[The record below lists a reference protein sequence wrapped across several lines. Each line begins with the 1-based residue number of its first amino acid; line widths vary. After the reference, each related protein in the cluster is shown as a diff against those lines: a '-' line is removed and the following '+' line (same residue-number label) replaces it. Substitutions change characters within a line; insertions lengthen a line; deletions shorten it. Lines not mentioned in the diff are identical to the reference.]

1 MSKDNEKDA
10 SDLGPLPGV
19 PRTDELERLS
29 YVALDSILPQDQFL
43 LRGEIKDKG
52 VDGSIELL
60 INRQATNLRA
70 QIQLKST
77 DSANANQDGSIS
89 YSIDTSNLNY
99 LLYGGNTALYILYIA
114 PNKELRFA
122 WASDERRRLDQENPE
137 WMQQGTVTIRFRD
150 LLTLETTNH
159 IHQRILREG
168 RLHREINDNLSR
180 ASLNEQVTV
189 TINPETLETIDP
201 AETKELILTSGVTM
215 VSSGYGSLVL
225 QAIDTLRASDKQL
238 PRILTIKIH
247 AHYTL
252 GEYQDALACI
262 GKALLHQDEL
272 APEDRRLLIALRD
285 SCRYETGQIDYTEF
299 SRLLE
304 EAEEEEDDDLS
315 FPRRLNQLRYAL
327 RHEDDLV
334 GRRNMIM
341 ELRLIVGEMQVSTKV
356 STATKL
362 DAKLALLEAEGH
374 LQALDSTQLLFQIH
388 IRGKLG
394 TLTTDKVQ
402 ATLAALT
409 TEFAQWHQMFDSSVH
424 EAQRLKNPLLIGKAL
439 SIRATFNFLA
449 FVMTRR
455 SFLLLL
461 GQDVDFPADALRAMM
476 EEATQTLE
484 IFKQAGQLEGELRAQ
499 LTLADLFLLG
509 KQPDAAKRLASSV
522 LPKAQAMDYITLQT
536 RAMEHLSGE
545 TPFQM
550 SEKVILESATVD
562 MDEKLAHN
570 TDEEL
575 LNFARSCLQAL
586 DLPQERLPVVER
598 DIHSMRTMASERLNW
613 CKHIEITQDLRH
625 TAHPATCYLSD
636 PERFGHCLKHQ
647 FKSVVGHTDTDT
659 VVSAFK
665 NTYCENCQDREAKNA

>member
-1 MSKDNEKDA
+1 MSMGNKKDA
-10 SDLGPLPGV
+10 SDFGPLPIA

-29 YVALDSILPQDQFL
+29 YAALASMLPQDQFL
-43 LRGEIKDKG
+43 LREESKDKG
-52 VDGSIELL
+52 VDASIELL
-60 INRQATNLRA
+60 INSQATNLRA

-99 LLYGGNTALYILYIA
+99 LLYSGNTALYILYVA

-122 WASDERRRLDQENPE
+122 WASDERKRLDQENPE
-137 WMQQGTVTIRFRD
+137 WMRQETITIRFRN
-150 LLTLETTNH
+150 LLTLEDTDH

-168 RLHREINDNLSR
+168 RLHREISDNLSR
-180 ASLNEQVTV
+180 ASFNEQVTV
-189 TINPETLETIDP
+189 TINPETLEAIDL

-225 QAIDTLRASDKQL
+225 QAIETLRSSDKQL
-238 PRILTIKIH
+238 PRILTIQAY

-252 GEYQDALACI
+252 GGYQDALACI

-272 APEDRRLLIALRD
+272 SPEDGRFLIALRN
-285 SCRYETGQIDYTEF
+285 SCRYETGQIDYAEF
-299 SRLLE
+299 SRLLD
-304 EAEEEEDDDLS
+304 EAEAQDDDLS

-327 RHEDDLV
+327 RHEGDLAE
-334 GRRNMIM
+334 RRKMIA
-341 ELRLIVGEMQVSTKV
+341 ELHLLVDEMQKSTEV
-356 STATKL
+356 AAATKL

-374 LQALDSTQLLFQIH
+374 LQVLDSRQRLSQIH

-394 TLTTDKVQ
+394 TLTFDKMQ
-402 ATLAALT
+402 ATLAALSNET
-409 TEFAQWHQMFDSSVH
+409 VLWHREL
-424 EAQRLKNPLLIGKAL
+424 EAAVQEAKKQKNPLLIGTAL
-439 SIRATFNFLA
+439 SIKAIVNFGAFMVRRNFLL
-449 FVMTRR
+449 
-455 SFLLLL
+455 SL
-461 GQDVDFPADALRAMM
+461 GHDVDFPEDALRAMM
-476 EEATQTLE
+476 EEVNQTLE
-484 IFKQAGQLEGELRAQ
+484 IYKQAGQLEGELRAQ
-499 LTLADLFLLG
+499 IALADLFLLG

-522 LPKAQAMDYITLQT
+522 LPKAQAMDYVTLQT

-550 SEKVILESATVD
+550 SEKVIIESATVD

-575 LNFARSCLQAL
+575 LDFARTCLQAL

-598 DIHSMRTMASERLNW
+598 DVHSMRTMARERLNW
-613 CKHIEITQDLRH
+613 CRHIEIIQDLRH
-625 TAHPATCYLSD
+625 TAHPTTYYLSD

-659 VVSAFK
+659 VISAFK
-665 NTYCENCQDREAKNA
+665 NTYCEKCQDREAKNA